1 MRWNGTSPERST
13 IYEIAIGCSSHDL
26 WSNGKGNAR
35 LQREPC
41 TCVVLEFQAERIKF
55 VIFDQPHLFDGFPT
69 KRGTFDSLVP
79 IHSLISLSVR
89 RAATHA
95 HCKAGDSSFDSPE
108 SLHRGTQGA
117 SDFRGLPPLVAL
129 IHP

>member
-35 LQREPC
+35 FQRESC
-41 TCVVLEFQAERIKF
+41 TCVVLEFQDERIKF

-69 KRGTFDSLVP
+69 KRGIFDSLVP
-79 IHSLISLSVR
+79 IHSLSSLSVR

-95 HCKAGDSSFDSPE
+95 H
-108 SLHRGTQGA
+108 
-117 SDFRGLPPLVAL
+117 
-129 IHP
+129 